1 MTDIYIFIFLVVI
14 SFIFSSLIF
23 PRLNSFAIKR
33 GITDKPNER
42 KQHKRPL
49 VHIGGFGMILTFMTV
64 ISIFYFSLK
73 LNLDHAV
80 MALFVGSIYFFLI
93 GFLDDLLTLSPFLR
107 LFFQFLGSTFIWNLG
122 IKLSV
127 IDFSWF
133 KISPTVIYLP
143 EIFSLLFTSFIIVGV
158 INAINWL
165 DGLDGLA
172 TGSIL
177 ISAFGLGILFF
188 LSNNYVGLVFTN
200 ILVGIC
206 IGFLKYNYHPAKLI
220 MGDGGSYFLGFYIIY
235 LVIFSSLD
243 VNASFA
249 KNIFLP
255 LLMIGV
261 PIMDMALV
269 LFTRIYKRQSVFAP
283 DRSHIHHRLLDLG
296 ITHRNSV
303 LIIYSL
309 SQWTVFL
316 GLLFTELY
324 FKNLLFIVSSI
335 LLLSTSYYHLKK
347 VKLTRK

>member
-1 MTDIYIFIFLVVI
+1 
-14 SFIFSSLIF
+14 
-23 PRLNSFAIKR
+23 
-33 GITDKPNER
+33 
-42 KQHKRPL
+42 
-49 VHIGGFGMILTFMTV
+49 
-64 ISIFYFSLK
+64 
-73 LNLDHAV
+73 

-133 KISPTVIYLP
+133 KISPFVIYLP

-177 ISAFGLGILFF
+177 ISALGLSILFF
-188 LSNNYVGLVFTN
+188 LSNNYEGLVFTN

-235 LVIFSSLD
+235 LVIFSALD
-243 VNASFA
+243 INASFA

-255 LLMIGV
+255 LLMIGL
-261 PIMDMALV
+261 PIIDMALV
-269 LFTRIYKRQSVFAP
+269 LFTRIYKRRSVFAP
-283 DRSHIHHRLLDLG
+283 DRSHIHHRLLDVG
-296 ITHRNSV
+296 ISHKNTV
-303 LIIYSL
+303 LIIYSF
-309 SQWTVFL
+309 SQWSVCL
-316 GLLFTELY
+316 ALLFTELY
-324 FKNLLFIVSSI
+324 FKNMIFIFSS
-335 LLLSTSYYHLKK
+335 LLLLCTTYYHSRNKGLS
-347 VKLTRK
+347 RN